1 MRNSS
6 GEKTQAPRLTNT
18 EQNPFAADP
27 REVCPNIQ
35 AYMRWQAKFEQASQF
50 DQTTNWAYSQQS
62 ATQDADLALDQ
73 AVEFSIVR
81 PDTI

>member
-1 MRNSS
+1 VV
-6 GEKTQAPRLTNT
+6 EKKAQAGPLIST
-18 EQNPFAADP
+18 EQNLFAADP
-27 REVCPNIQ
+27 RTVCPNIQ